1 MITSPGP
8 NAPRRKPPL
17 IRQLIPTYLLVVLVC
32 LVGIVFYS
40 SRSVRSFYKE
50 RIAEDLRVRA
60 ALLSGPVLTLL
71 GGSDPSA
78 VDGYVRAL
86 GPDLAMRITVVL
98 IDGTVIAD
106 NEQDPARME
115 NHAARVE
122 IVAALATGH
131 GQSARFSSTVGQEMI
146 YFARTLR
153 EGDAVAG
160 ILRLAVPVGRVQ
172 EALWGLYRQILLG
185 GLVVAL
191 LSTGISLIV
200 SRRLARPLAQ
210 MRQGAERFARGD
222 FSQRLAEPKSLEMA
236 SLANAMNEM
245 ARQLHERIST
255 IISERNQQEA
265 VLSSM
270 VEGVLA
276 VDGEENVLS
285 LNEAAAQLIGS
296 RRDEAVGKPAGRVV
310 NDELLLEFMRQV
322 LQRSAP
328 QEREFASR
336 GQAGRILQAHGTVLR
351 DAGGHHIGA
360 VIVLNDVTRLRRLE
374 QVRRDF
380 VANVSHELR
389 TPITS
394 IKGFVE
400 TLLDGALDD
409 AEDARRFLEIVAKQ
423 ADRLNALLADLL
435 LLSHVEES
443 DEKAA
448 IALAIEKV
456 EPVLQAAVQLCENK
470 AQQKNIRIGMHCAP
484 ELAGPINPSLLEQ
497 AVSNL
502 IDNAIKYSDAGDTV
516 EVRAGIVEG
525 AMHIEVE
532 DHGCGILPE
541 HLPRLFERFYRVDK
555 ARSRRLG
562 GTGLGLAI
570 VKHIAKAHGG
580 VVKVRSEVG
589 GGTTFWLE
597 LPRIGVCASPRA

>member
-1 MITSPGP
+1 MTSLGQGGVK
-8 NAPRRKPPL
+8 RKPPL
-17 IRQLIPTYLLVVLVC
+17 IWQLIPTYMLVVLVC

-40 SRSVRSFYKE
+40 SRSVQTFYKE
-50 RIAEDLRVRA
+50 RIAGDLRIRA
-60 ALLSGPVLTLL
+60 ELVSGAVSALLRDEAPETVN
-71 GGSDPSA
+71 A
-78 VDGYVRAL
+78 YVRAF
-86 GPDLAMRITVVL
+86 GPELRMRITVIL
-98 IDGTVIAD
+98 PDGTVLAD
-106 NEQDPARME
+106 NEQEPALME
-115 NHAARVE
+115 NHAQRAEVR
-122 IVAALATGH
+122 AALATGE
-131 GQSARFSSTVGQEMI
+131 GESTRFSDTVKQEMI
-146 YFARTLR
+146 YYSRALR
-153 EGDAVAG
+153 DENAVLG
-160 ILRLAVPVGRVQ
+160 ILRLAVPVERIQ
-172 EALWGLYRQILLG
+172 EALRGLYQQILYG
-185 GLVVAL
+185 GLAVAL
-191 LSTGISLIV
+191 LSAGISLLV

-210 MRQGAERFARGD
+210 MRSGAERFARGD
-222 FSQRLAEPKSLEMA
+222 FSQRLKEPHSLEMA
-236 SLANAMNEM
+236 SLAAAMNEM

-255 IISERNQQEA
+255 VISERNQQEA

-276 VDGEENVLS
+276 VDGEERVLS
-285 LNEAAAQLIGS
+285 FNAAAAQLAGFHS
-296 RRDEAVGKPAGRVV
+296 QEAVGQPIGAVV
-310 NDELLLEFMRQV
+310 HDESLLEFVRQV
-322 LQRSAP
+322 LQRSEP
-328 QEREFASR
+328 HELEFASK

-360 VIVLNDVTRLRRLE
+360 VVVLNDVTRLRRLE

-435 LLSHVEES
+435 LLSHVEEG
-443 DEKAA
+443 DKKAA
-448 IALAIEKV
+448 IELAVEKV
-456 EPVLQAAVQLCENK
+456 QPALQAAVQLCESK
-470 AQQKNIRIGMHCAP
+470 AHPKNIRIGMDCP
-484 ELAGPINPSLLEQ
+484 EELAGRINPSLLEQ

-502 IDNAIKYSDAGDTV
+502 VDNAIKYSDAGDTV
-516 EVRAGIVEG
+516 ELRAFSMDG
-525 AMHIEVE
+525 ALCIEVE
-532 DHGCGILPE
+532 DHGCGIPEE

-580 VVKVRSEVG
+580 VVKVRSDVG
-589 GGTTFWLE
+589 VGTTFSLV
-597 LPRIGVCASPRA
+597 LPCVVSSASPRA